1 MQPSAQHHEAP
12 AGDEARRWRVLLVV
26 SIAVFMASLDLFIVN
41 IAFPE
46 IARDFGDADVAELSW
61 VLNAYAIVFAALLV
75 ASGRLADR
83 VGRKRGFLAGLVLFL
98 LASALSGLAP
108 SVETL
113 VAARVLQAT
122 GAAVLIPTSLALLLP
137 EFDAQERAK
146 AIGIWAAV
154 GGIAAAAGPPIGGL
168 LVEASWR
175 LVFLVNVPVGLAA
188 FVLAARVLRES
199 RDEHARWPDWL
210 GTAVLTGA
218 VGALALGLVKA
229 PDWGWGSAETLAAFA
244 AAALGLAWFWDRTGR
259 HPSPVVD
266 REMLRVRSFALAN
279 LAAVLFFVS
288 FAAMLL
294 AGVLFMTG
302 VWGDSVLRAGLQLA
316 PGPAMAAVFAA
327 IAGRAATRV
336 GQRTLAGTGAAV
348 FAAGTLW
355 WVWQLDADASYAGG
369 MLPGMLVT
377 GVGVGLVLPS
387 LASAAASSLP
397 PARFATGSAV
407 FSMSRQLGS
416 VLGVAVLVAI
426 LGADGTNFDGAWA
439 FMAGAAAAA
448 SLASFAIGPVRVH
461 PIPTPP
467 LTEGAPA

>member
-1 MQPSAQHHEAP
+1 MQPRQTK
-12 AGDEARRWRVLLVV
+12 VLLVV

-75 ASGRLADR
+75 AAGRLADR

-98 LASALSGLAP
+98 IGSALSGIAP

-137 EFDAQERAK
+137 EFAAADRAK

-154 GGIAAAAGPPIGGL
+154 GGIAAAAGPPVGGL

-175 LVFLVNVPVGLAA
+175 LVFLVNVPVGLVAI
-188 FVLAARVLRES
+188 VVAARVLRES
-199 RDEHARWPDWL
+199 RDERAEWPDWL
-210 GTAVLTGA
+210 GTLALTGA
-218 VGALALGLVKA
+218 IAALALGLVKA
-229 PDWGWGSAETLAAFA
+229 PDWGWGATETLASFA
-244 AAALGLAWFWDRTGR
+244 AAGLGLAWFWDRTGR
-259 HPSPVVD
+259 HASPVVD

-279 LAAVLFFVS
+279 LATLLFFVA

-294 AGVLFMTG
+294 ANVLFMTG
-302 VWGDSVLRAGLQLA
+302 VWGDSVLRAGLQVA
-316 PGPAMAAVFAA
+316 PGPLMAAALAA
-327 IAGRAATRV
+327 IAGRLAARA
-336 GQRTLAGTGAAV
+336 GQHHLAAV
-348 FAAGTLW
+348 GSALFGLGALW
-355 WVWQLDADASYAGG
+355 WLWQLDASASYAGG
-369 MLPGMLVT
+369 MLPAMLVT

-407 FSMSRQLGS
+407 FSMSRQIGS
-416 VLGVAVLVAI
+416 VLGVAILVAI
-426 LGADGTNFDGAWA
+426 LGADGTNFD
-439 FMAGAAAAA
+439 AAYAVMAAA
-448 SLASFAIGPVRVH
+448 SGLASLAAVAIGPVRVA
-461 PIPTPP
+461 
-467 LTEGAPA
+467 LPAQPEAVPA

>member
-1 MQPSAQHHEAP
+1 MQPHEHHAAEGP
-12 AGDEARRWRVLLVV
+12 RRGMERRWKVLLVV

-75 ASGRLADR
+75 AFGRLADR
-83 VGRKRGFLAGLVLFL
+83 LGRKRGFLAGLVLFI
-98 LASALSGLAP
+98 AGSALSGLAP

-122 GAAVLIPTSLALLLP
+122 GAAALIPTSLALLLP
-137 EFDAQERAK
+137 EFDAAERAK

-154 GGIAAAAGPPIGGL
+154 GGIAAAAGPPLGGL
-168 LVEASWR
+168 LVEGSWR
-175 LVFLVNVPVGLAA
+175 LVFLVNVPVGVAA
-188 FVLAARVLRES
+188 IVFAARVLRES
-199 RDEHARWPDWL
+199 RDEAAQWPDWL
-210 GTAVLTGA
+210 GTAALTTA
-218 VGALALGLVKA
+218 IGALALGLVKA
-229 PDWGWGSAETLAAFA
+229 PDWGWAATETLASFA
-244 AAALGLAWFWDRTGR
+244 VAALGLAWFWDRTAR

-266 REMLRVRSFALAN
+266 RDMLRVRSFALAN
-279 LAAVLFFVS
+279 LAALLFFVA

-294 AGVLFMTG
+294 TGVLFMTG
-302 VWGDSVLRAGLQLA
+302 VWGDSALRAGLQLA

-327 IAGRAATRV
+327 LAGRAAERV
-336 GQRTLAGTGAAV
+336 GQRTLSGTGAAV
-348 FAAGTLW
+348 FAAGALW
-355 WVWQLDADASYAGG
+355 WMWQLDAEAGYVTA

-397 PARFATGSAV
+397 PRRFATGSAV
-407 FSMSRQLGS
+407 FSMSRQIGS

-426 LGADGTNFDGAWA
+426 L
-439 FMAGAAAAA
+439 
-448 SLASFAIGPVRVH
+448 
-461 PIPTPP
+461 
-467 LTEGAPA
+467 

>member
-1 MQPSAQHHEAP
+1 MQP
-12 AGDEARRWRVLLVV
+12 RWKVLTVV
-26 SIAVFMASLDLFIVN
+26 SVAVFMASLDLFIVN

-46 IARDFGDADVAELSW
+46 IARDFGDADVSELSW

-98 LASALSGLAP
+98 IGSALSGLAP

-113 VAARVLQAT
+113 VAARVVQAT

-137 EFDAQERAK
+137 EFDAQERPK

-154 GGIAAAAGPPIGGL
+154 GGIAAAAGPPLGGL

-175 LVFLVNVPVGLAA
+175 LVFLVNVPVGLVAIYY
-188 FVLAARVLRES
+188 AARILRES
-199 RDEHARWPDWL
+199 RDEQALWPDWL
-210 GTAVLTGA
+210 GTAALTAG
-218 VGALALGLVKA
+218 VGLLALGLVKA
-229 PDWGWGSAETLAAFA
+229 PDWGWGDGRTLAAFA
-244 AAALGLAWFWDRTGR
+244 VATVALAWFWDRTAR

-266 REMLRVRSFALAN
+266 RSMLRVRSFALAN
-279 LAAVLFFVS
+279 LATLLFFVA

-294 AGVLFMTG
+294 ANVLFMTG

-316 PGPAMAAVFAA
+316 PGPLMAALFAA

-336 GQRTLAGTGAAV
+336 GQHMLAGAGAAL
-348 FAAGTLW
+348 FGLGALW
-355 WVWQLDADASYAGG
+355 WLWQLDASASYAGA
-369 MLPGMLVT
+369 MLPAMLVT

-407 FSMSRQLGS
+407 FSMSRQIGS

-426 LGADGTNFDGAWA
+426 LGADPSDFDSAYA
-439 FMAGAAAAA
+439 VMAGASALAALAA
-448 SLASFAIGPVRVH
+448 FAIGPVQMT
-461 PIPTPP
+461 IPTPAP
-467 LTEGAPA
+467 RAEGAPA